1 MLIKQVFPESLVAPS
16 TFCRFFFRGEQSAGD
31 MENKVSGG
39 PLAVKNTGFTDGTLW
54 GTAGYAT
61 VGGASANY
69 CTLAPA
75 AHDFTL
81 NGYTLIITAR
91 IKKVTVAMPAA
102 EQYIAASYNPGSNTG
117 GIILSCRTDGS
128 ARCYVNATDG
138 TTVNAN
144 TAANVITDGNTGDG
158 SPNNSERSLVFFFPR
173 EAGSAW
179 AMIDALDG
187 NSSAA
192 STVAGKSLAGG
203 RDMRIGAALAG
214 GSIDAYG
221 LAAFAAYQV
230 PADLASIDRK
240 AVGDW
245 CLRNPG
251 QPVPDW
257 VFA

>member
-1 MLIKQVFPESLVAPS
+1 MLIKQVFPESLVSPS
-16 TFCRFFFRGEQSAGD
+16 TYCRFFFRGEQASGD
-31 MENKVSGG
+31 IENKVSGG
-39 PLAVKNTGFTDGTLW
+39 PLAVKNTGFTDATLW
-54 GTAGYAT
+54 ATAGYAT
-61 VGGASANY
+61 LGGAAANY
-69 CTLAPA
+69 CTLDKV

-81 NGYTLIITAR
+81 AGLTLVITAR
-91 IKKVTVAMPAA
+91 IKKAAAAFPAA
-102 EQYIAASYNPGSNTG
+102 EQYIAASYDPGTNTG

-128 ARCYVNATDG
+128 ARCYVNAQDG

-144 TAANVITDGNTGDG
+144 TAANVLTNG
-158 SPNNSERSLVFFFPR
+158 SAANERSLVFFFPR
-173 EAGSAW
+173 ESGSAW
-179 AMIDALDG
+179 SMIDALDG

-203 RDMRIGAALAG
+203 RDMRMGAALAG

-221 LAAFAAYQV
+221 VAAFAAYQI
-230 PADLASIDRK
+230 PADLSSIDRR

>member
-1 MLIKQVFPESLVAPS
+1 MQIKQVFPESLVSPS
-16 TFCRFFFRGEQSAGD
+16 TFCRFFFRGEQGTGD
-31 MENKVSGG
+31 MENKVAGG
-39 PLAVKNTGFTDGTLW
+39 PLAIKNGGFLDATLW
-54 GTAGYAT
+54 ATPGYAT
-61 VGGASANY
+61 VGGATANF

-81 NGYTLIITAR
+81 SGYSLIITAR
-91 IKKVTVAMPAA
+91 IKKAAAAFPAA
-102 EQYIAASYNPGSNTG
+102 EQYIAASYNPGTNVG
-117 GIILSCRTDGS
+117 GIILTCRTDGS
-128 ARCYVNATDG
+128 ARCYITATDG
-138 TTVNAN
+138 STVNAN
-144 TAANVITDGNTGDG
+144 TAANVLTNG
-158 SPNNSERSLVFFFPR
+158 SAASERSLVFFFPR

-192 STVAGKSLAGG
+192 SGVAGKSLVGA
-203 RDMRIGAALAG
+203 RDMRIGSSLAG
-214 GSIDAYG
+214 GAIDSYG
-221 LAAFAAYQV
+221 LAAFGAYQV
-230 PADLASIDRK
+230 PADLSSIDRK